1 MSADTGA
8 GIFAGKSVK
17 PEMLALN
24 LANRHGLITGATGTG
39 KTVTLQILAEGFSR
53 HGVPVFAADIKGDLS
68 GVAAK
73 GEPKPFLE
81 KRAKDIELE
90 NYTYEACPTIF
101 WDLLGEQG
109 HPIRA
114 AIGSLGPM
122 LLARLMEL
130 NETQEGVL
138 TIAFRVA
145 ADEKLPLVNLRD
157 LRAVISLV
165 ADRASEL
172 SKKYG
177 NVSKASVGS
186 IQRRLLVLDEQKA
199 ELFFGRPELDIAD
212 LMRTTPEGRG
222 IVNVLAADKLMST
235 PRLYSTFLLWLLT
248 QLFEKLP
255 EVGDPE
261 KPKLVFFF
269 DEAHLL
275 FTEAPKALLERIE
288 QVTRLIR
295 SKGVGVYYITQNPL
309 DVPDRVSSQLG
320 NRVQHALRAFT
331 PREQRAVKAAAETF
345 RPNPALNAEK
355 AILELGTGEA
365 LVSFLE
371 GKGEPSIVQRTLIRP
386 PSSRLGPLNE
396 AERKAIVA
404 ASPLAGKYDHEDDKG
419 GAYEDLR
426 GERRRS
432 GPASDEDQSGPA
444 NSVSPKSRA
453 RASFRLPRPL
463 ARRAAGRAAAAA
475 RLTRKP
481 SASRLRGRSARPQAG
496 SSIAFSGQRSN
507 ALPDKKAPSID
518 WRRHPE
524 ERLTLVPRRLCSGF
538 VLTM

>member
-1 MSADTGA
+1 MSADTSA

-90 NYTYEACPTIF
+90 NYTYEACPTVF
-101 WDLLGEQG
+101 WDLFGEQG

-255 EVGDPE
+255 EVGDPD

-404 ASPLAGKYDHEDDKG
+404 ASPLAGKYDHEDDHA
-419 GAYEDLR
+419 GAYENLG
-426 GERRRS
+426 GERRGS
-432 GPASDEDQSGPA
+432 GPASDEEWAGEFRI
-444 NSVSPKSRA
+444 PKKPG
-453 RASFRLPRPL
+453 ASELPPPPPPRKKRRQRRRP
-463 ARRAAGRAAAAA
+463 
-475 RLTRKP
+475 P
-481 SASRLRGRSARPQAG
+481 DLRGSLRQVACEVARHGRRPDPRSRFQ
-496 SSIAFSGQRSN
+496 
-507 ALPDKKAPSID
+507 DKKIMPCQTRRHSFID

-524 ERLTLVPRRLCSGF
+524 ERLTLAPRRLCSGF

>member
-1 MSADTGA
+1 MSADTDTA
-8 GIFAGKSVK
+8 IFTGKSVR
-17 PEMLALN
+17 PEMLLLN
-24 LANRHGLITGATGTG
+24 FANRHGLITGATGTG

-53 HGVPVFAADIKGDLS
+53 HGVPVFAADVKGDLS
-68 GVAAK
+68 GIAAK
-73 GEPKPFLE
+73 GEPKPALE
-81 KRAKDIELE
+81 KRAAEIGLE
-90 NYTYEACPTIF
+90 NYSTEAYPAIF
-101 WDLLGEQG
+101 WDLFGEQG

-114 AIGSLGPM
+114 AIGALGPM
-122 LLARLMEL
+122 LLSRLMEL

-138 TIAFRVA
+138 TIAFRLA

-172 SKKYG
+172 SQNYG

-186 IQRRLLVLDEQKA
+186 IQRRLLVLDEQKG
-199 ELFFGRPELDIAD
+199 EVFFGQPGLGIAD
-212 LMRTTPEGRG
+212 LMRTAPGGRG
-222 IVNVLAADKLMST
+222 LINILAADKLMST

-255 EVGDPE
+255 EVGDAG

-275 FTEAPKALLERIE
+275 FKEAPKALLERIE

-320 NRVQHALRAFT
+320 NRVQHGLRAFT

-345 RPNPALNAEK
+345 RANPDLNAEK

-386 PSSRLGPLNE
+386 PSSRLGPLSE
-396 AERKAIVA
+396 TERKAIVE
-404 ASPLAGKYDHEDDKG
+404 ASPLAGKYDKEDTQA
-419 GAYEDLR
+419 GAYETLR
-426 GERRRS
+426 DGPKSDGKPASGDDHEWAGEFRIPKRPQE
-432 GPASDEDQSGPA
+432 GPAQPPPPRQAGSGRQGYGEA
-444 NSVSPKSRA
+444 FGKS
-453 RASFRLPRPL
+453 L
-463 ARRAAGRAAAAA
+463 ARSLGTAAGRILD
-475 RLTRKP
+475 RV
-481 SASRLRGRSARPQAG
+481 LRSTM
-496 SSIAFSGQRSN
+496 
-507 ALPDKKAPSID
+507 KK
-518 WRRHPE
+518 
-524 ERLTLVPRRLCSGF
+524 
-538 VLTM
+538 

>member
-1 MSADTGA
+1 MSADTSA

-101 WDLLGEQG
+101 WDLFGEQG

-255 EVGDPE
+255 EVGDPD

-404 ASPLAGKYDHEDDKG
+404 ASPLAGKYDHEDDHA
-419 GAYEDLR
+419 GAYENLG
-426 GERRRS
+426 GERRGS
-432 GPASDEDQSGPA
+432 GPASDEEWAGEFRI
-444 NSVSPKSRA
+444 PKKPGASELPPPPPPRKEGGKKRRRPPDLRGSLRQVACEVARHGRRPDPRSRFQDKEIMA
-453 RASFRLPRPL
+453 CQTRTRPL
-463 ARRAAGRAAAAA
+463 
-475 RLTRKP
+475 
-481 SASRLRGRSARPQAG
+481 
-496 SSIAFSGQRSN
+496 
-507 ALPDKKAPSID
+507 ID

-524 ERLTLVPRRLCSGF
+524 ERLTLAPRPLCSGF

>member
-1 MSADTGA
+1 MSADTST
-8 GIFAGKSVK
+8 GIFTGKSVK

-68 GVAAK
+68 GIAAK
-73 GEPKPFLE
+73 GAAKPFLE
-81 KRAKDIELE
+81 KRASDIELE
-90 NYTYEACPTIF
+90 NYTYEAYPTIF
-101 WDLLGEQG
+101 WDLFGENG

-165 ADRASEL
+165 ADRAAAL
-172 SKKYG
+172 SKTYG

-199 ELFFGRPELDIAD
+199 ELFFGQPGLDIAD
-212 LMRTTPEGRG
+212 LMRTAPDGRG

-235 PRLYSTFLLWLLT
+235 PRLYSTFLLWLMT

-275 FTEAPKALLERIE
+275 FSEAPKALLERIE

-386 PSSRLGPLNE
+386 PSSRLGPLTE
-396 AERKAIVA
+396 AERKAIIA
-404 ASPLAGKYDHEDDKG
+404 ASPLAGKYDHEDDKA

-426 GERRRS
+426 DGRRESGAASGEDHEWAGEFRIPKKPGASEPPPPPPSRGRGAS
-432 GPASDEDQSGPA
+432 GRQTYGEAFG
-444 NSVSPKSRA
+444 KS
-453 RASFRLPRPL
+453 L
-463 ARRAAGRAAAAA
+463 ARSLGTAAGRILD
-475 RLTRKP
+475 RV
-481 SASRLRGRSARPQAG
+481 LRNST
-496 SSIAFSGQRSN
+496 
-507 ALPDKKAPSID
+507 KK
-518 WRRHPE
+518 
-524 ERLTLVPRRLCSGF
+524 
-538 VLTM
+538 

>member
-1 MSADTGA
+1 MSAETST
-8 GIFAGKSVK
+8 GIFTGKSVK
-17 PEMLALN
+17 PEMLALK

-68 GVAAK
+68 GIAAK

-81 KRAKDIELE
+81 KRAGDVELE
-90 NYTYEACPTIF
+90 NYTYEAYPTVF
-101 WDLLGEQG
+101 WDLFGEQG

-114 AIGSLGPM
+114 AIGSLGAM

-172 SKKYG
+172 SKTYG

-199 ELFFGRPELDIAD
+199 ELFFGQPGLDIAD
-212 LMRTTPEGRG
+212 LMRTTPDGRG

-235 PRLYSTFLLWLLT
+235 PRLYSTFLLWLMT

-275 FTEAPKALLERIE
+275 
-288 QVTRLIR
+288 
-295 SKGVGVYYITQNPL
+295 
-309 DVPDRVSSQLG
+309 G

-345 RPNPALNAEK
+345 RANPALNAEK

-386 PSSRLGPLNE
+386 PSSRLGPLSD
-396 AERKAIVA
+396 AERKAIISE
-404 ASPLAGKYDHEDDKG
+404 SPLAAKYDHEDDKA
-419 GAYEDLR
+419 GAYENLR
-426 GERRRS
+426 DGRRES
-432 GPASDEDQSGPA
+432 GAPGDEDHEWAGEFRIPKKPGASELPPPPPKPPRRQGGSGRQTYGEA
-444 NSVSPKSRA
+444 FGKS
-453 RASFRLPRPL
+453 L
-463 ARRAAGRAAAAA
+463 ARSLGTAAGRILD
-475 RLTRKP
+475 RVLKT
-481 SASRLRGRSARPQAG
+481 
-496 SSIAFSGQRSN
+496 
-507 ALPDKKAPSID
+507 KK
-518 WRRHPE
+518 
-524 ERLTLVPRRLCSGF
+524 
-538 VLTM
+538 

>member
-90 NYTYEACPTIF
+90 NYTYEACPTVF
-101 WDLLGEQG
+101 WDLFGEQG

-177 NVSKASVGS
+177 NVTKASVGS

-255 EVGDPE
+255 EVGDPD

-404 ASPLAGKYDHEDDKG
+404 ASPLAGKYDHEDDHA
-419 GAYEDLR
+419 GAYENLG
-426 GERRRS
+426 GERRGS
-432 GPASDEDQSGPA
+432 GPASDEEWAGEFRIPKKPGASELPPPPPPRKESG
-444 NSVSPKSRA
+444 KKR
-453 RASFRLPRPL
+453 RRP
-463 ARRAAGRAAAAA
+463 
-475 RLTRKP
+475 P
-481 SASRLRGRSARPQAG
+481 DLRGSLRQVACEVARHGRRPDPRSRFQ
-496 SSIAFSGQRSN
+496 
-507 ALPDKKAPSID
+507 DKEIMACQTRRHSFID

-524 ERLTLVPRRLCSGF
+524 ERLTLAPRRLCSGF

>member
-1 MSADTGA
+1 
-8 GIFAGKSVK
+8 
-17 PEMLALN
+17 
-24 LANRHGLITGATGTG
+24 
-39 KTVTLQILAEGFSR
+39 
-53 HGVPVFAADIKGDLS
+53 
-68 GVAAK
+68 
-73 GEPKPFLE
+73 
-81 KRAKDIELE
+81 
-90 NYTYEACPTIF
+90 
-101 WDLLGEQG
+101 
-109 HPIRA
+109 
-114 AIGSLGPM
+114 
-122 LLARLMEL
+122 MEL

-396 AERKAIVA
+396 TERKAIVA
-404 ASPLAGKYDHEDDKG
+404 ASPLAGKYDHEDDHA

-426 GERRRS
+426 GERRES
-432 GPASDEDQSGPA
+432 GPASDEEWAGEFRI
-444 NSVSPKSRA
+444 PKKPGASELPPPPPPRKEGRRRQRPPDLRGSLRQVACEVARHGRRPDPRSRSQDKEVTPCQ
-453 RASFRLPRPL
+453 RTLLSI
-463 ARRAAGRAAAAA
+463 AAAI
-475 RLTRKP
+475 RK
-481 SASRLRGRSARPQAG
+481 SA
-496 SSIAFSGQRSN
+496 
-507 ALPDKKAPSID
+507 
-518 WRRHPE
+518 
-524 ERLTLVPRRLCSGF
+524 
-538 VLTM
+538 

>member
-53 HGVPVFAADIKGDLS
+53 HGVPVFACRHQGRSLRHRRQRRAEAVPGKTRKRHRARKLYLRSLS
-68 GVAAK
+68 HH
-73 GEPKPFLE
+73 FLGF
-81 KRAKDIELE
+81 I
-90 NYTYEACPTIF
+90 
-101 WDLLGEQG
+101 GEQG

-138 TIAFRVA
+138 TIGFRLA

-199 ELFFGRPELDIAD
+199 ELFFGLPELDIAD

-275 FTEAPKALLERIE
+275 FTEAPKALIERIE

-404 ASPLAGKYDHEDDKG
+404 ASPLAGKYDHEDDKA

-432 GPASDEDQSGPA
+432 GPASDEDQEWAGEFRIPKKPGASELPPPPPPRKEGGRKSGSGRQTYA
-444 NSVSPKSRA
+444 EAFGKS
-453 RASFRLPRPL
+453 L
-463 ARRAAGRAAAAA
+463 ARSLGTAAGRILD
-475 RLTRKP
+475 RVLGT
-481 SASRLRGRSARPQAG
+481 
-496 SSIAFSGQRSN
+496 
-507 ALPDKKAPSID
+507 KK
-518 WRRHPE
+518 
-524 ERLTLVPRRLCSGF
+524 
-538 VLTM
+538 

>member
-1 MSADTGA
+1 MSADTSA
-8 GIFAGKSVK
+8 GIFTGKSVK

-39 KTVTLQILAEGFSR
+39 KTVTLQVLAEGFSR

-68 GVAAK
+68 GIAAK

-81 KRAKDIELE
+81 KRASDIGLE
-90 NYTYEACPTIF
+90 NYTHEAYPAIF
-101 WDLLGEQG
+101 WDLFGVQG
-109 HPIRA
+109 CPIRA

-122 LLARLMEL
+122 LLSRLMEL

-165 ADRASEL
+165 SDRASEL
-172 SKKYG
+172 SKDYG

-186 IQRRLLVLDEQKA
+186 IQRRLLVLDDQKA

-212 LMRTTPEGRG
+212 LMRTAPDGRG
-222 IVNVLAADKLMST
+222 IVSVLAADKLMST
-235 PRLYSTFLLWLLT
+235 PRLYSTFLLWLMT

-295 SKGVGVYYITQNPL
+295 SKGVGVYYISQNPL

-386 PSSRLGPLNE
+386 PSARIGPVTD
-396 AERKAIVA
+396 AERKAIIA
-404 ASPLAGKYDHEDDKG
+404 GSPLAGKYDKEDDNA
-419 GAYEDLR
+419 GADDKVNGPRREDGAQGDEDHEWA
-426 GERRRS
+426 GEFRIPKKP
-432 GPASDEDQSGPA
+432 GASDPPPPEPRAERGAGRQTYAEAFG
-444 NSVSPKSRA
+444 KS
-453 RASFRLPRPL
+453 L
-463 ARRAAGRAAAAA
+463 ARSLGTAAGRI
-475 RLTRKP
+475 L
-481 SASRLRGRSARPQAG
+481 
-496 SSIAFSGQRSN
+496 
-507 ALPDKKAPSID
+507 
-518 WRRHPE
+518 
-524 ERLTLVPRRLCSGF
+524 ER
-538 VLTM
+538 VLKNTTK

>member
-1 MSADTGA
+1 MSADTSA

-81 KRAKDIELE
+81 KRAKEIELE

-101 WDLLGEQG
+101 WDLFGEQG

-114 AIGSLGPM
+114 AIGSLGAM

-212 LMRTTPEGRG
+212 LMRTTPQGRG

-396 AERKAIVA
+396 AERKAIIA
-404 ASPLAGKYDHEDDKG
+404 ASPLAGKYDHEDNKG

-432 GPASDEDQSGPA
+432 GPVSDEDQEWAGEFRI
-444 NSVSPKSRA
+444 PKKPG
-453 RASFRLPRPL
+453 ASELPPPPPPHKEAGKKGGGRQTYAEAFGKSL
-463 ARRAAGRAAAAA
+463 ARSLGTAAGRILD
-475 RLTRKP
+475 RVLGT
-481 SASRLRGRSARPQAG
+481 
-496 SSIAFSGQRSN
+496 
-507 ALPDKKAPSID
+507 KK
-518 WRRHPE
+518 
-524 ERLTLVPRRLCSGF
+524 
-538 VLTM
+538 

>member
-1 MSADTGA
+1 
-8 GIFAGKSVK
+8 
-17 PEMLALN
+17 
-24 LANRHGLITGATGTG
+24 
-39 KTVTLQILAEGFSR
+39 
-53 HGVPVFAADIKGDLS
+53 S

-73 GEPKPFLE
+73 GDPKPFLE

-101 WDLLGEQG
+101 WDLFGQQG

-114 AIGSLGPM
+114 AIGSLGAM

-199 ELFFGRPELDIAD
+199 ELFFGRPQLDIAD

-255 EVGDPE
+255 EVGDPD

-404 ASPLAGKYDHEDDKG
+404 ASPLAGKYDHEDDHA
-419 GAYEDLR
+419 GAYENLG
-426 GERRRS
+426 GERRGS
-432 GPASDEDQSGPA
+432 GPASDEEWAGEFRIPKKPGASELPPPPPPRKESGKKGGGRQTYA
-444 NSVSPKSRA
+444 EAFGKSLVR
-453 RASFRLPRPL
+453 SLGT
-463 ARRAAGRAAAAA
+463 AAGRILD
-475 RLTRKP
+475 RVFKT
-481 SASRLRGRSARPQAG
+481 
-496 SSIAFSGQRSN
+496 
-507 ALPDKKAPSID
+507 KK
-518 WRRHPE
+518 
-524 ERLTLVPRRLCSGF
+524 
-538 VLTM
+538 